1 MHSDEFLLLGKEAL
15 IGIISSDEIN
25 VKNEEQVYNS
35 VMNWVKFDL
44 NNRRMFLSEVL
55 GSVRFCLMSPKFLVS
70 VSSDVLVKN
79 DEACRDLVD
88 EAKNYLLLPNERAH
102 MQGPRTR
109 PRKPIRRGE
118 VLFAGQSQH
127 SVDDGIENY
136 CSFEARV
143 VVNLIDSALID
154 KKQMTAKS
162 SKSLKIL
169 SFVG

>member
-1 MHSDEFLLLGKEAL
+1 MHSDEFLLLSKDAL
-15 IGIISSDEIN
+15 TGIISSDEIN

-44 NNRRMFLSEVL
+44 NNRRIFLSEVL

-118 VLFAGQSQH
+118 VLFAGSSEH
-127 SVDDGIENY
+127 SFDDDNDCDGKIVY
-136 CSFEARV
+136 RIS
-143 VVNLIDSALID
+143 DSEE
-154 KKQMTAKS
+154 S
-162 SKSLKIL
+162 SP
-169 SFVG
+169 F